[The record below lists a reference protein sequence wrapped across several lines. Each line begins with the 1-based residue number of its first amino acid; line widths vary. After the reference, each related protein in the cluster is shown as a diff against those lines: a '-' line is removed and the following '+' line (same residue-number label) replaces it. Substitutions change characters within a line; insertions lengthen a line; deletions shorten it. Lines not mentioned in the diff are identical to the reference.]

1 MKRTFIL
8 IGLILGTQLAFA
20 SDNEIRCH
28 QSSDQ
33 QVSKAA
39 IKQHFEAKGWEVRR
53 IRNDHGCFEIYA
65 IDSDGNRRE
74 SYIDPETMEI
84 IRDDD

>member
-8 IGLILGTQLAFA
+8 IGLILGTQLTFA
-20 SDNEIRCH
+20 SDDEIRCY
-28 QSSDQ
+28 QSTDQ

-39 IKQHFEAKGWEVRR
+39 IKQHFEEKGWEVRR
-53 IRNDHGCFEIYA
+53 IKRDHGCFEIYA
-65 IDSDGNRRE
+65 IDADGNRRE
-74 SYIDPETMEI
+74 SYIDPKTMEI